1 MASPALTKIRRATSW
16 TTRMRR
22 LLMLVFHPRKNGDY
36 PDSWNKRRRAA
47 MQSLL
52 IGQFVLK
59 LPFNNTI
66 NVDAP
71 TDVTSLKIL

>member
-1 MASPALTKIRRATSW
+1 
-16 TTRMRR
+16 
-22 LLMLVFHPRKNGDY
+22 MLVFHPRKNGDY

-52 IGQFVLK
+52 IG
-59 LPFNNTI
+59 FNNTI